1 MCAVHGKLCGPCKKR
16 LIDDKLKECASLFTN
31 LGINSTDEE
40 RKEAYDKE
48 KELLYEI
55 MAIDEEKGKRLLNIE

>member
-31 LGINSTDEE
+31 FGMDSTDEE

-48 KELLYEI
+48 K
-55 MAIDEEKGKRLLNIE
+55 